1 MNGGTIAIL
10 GLIMGAAGALVSM
23 VVHQRW
29 ARPVGVGLLAL
40 AVFAE
45 VLALQTRNGSA
56 ASDGAPALTTVPPT
70 FLSPPPASSSSGRPS
85 SNPLPSLN
93 IQPKLLAQ
101 VHPGYLP
108 ILKPVVANREFVRIS
123 NHANHPIYLG
133 GWHLSNGSVI
143 YTFPG
148 VTLPAGESLIVRTG
162 PGTNAPGTLHW
173 NLSSYV
179 WHSPTGR
186 ITLRNAKG
194 ALVDTCI
201 YHVLAGQ
208 HSAAC

>member
-10 GLIMGAAGALVSM
+10 GLIVGAAGALM
-23 VVHQRW
+23 AVVIHQRW
-29 ARPVGVGLLAL
+29 ARQLGVGLLAL
-40 AVFAE
+40 AVFVE
-45 VLALQTRNGSA
+45 VLALQAGDGSA
-56 ASDGAPALTTVPPT
+56 ASGGGPTLRTVPPSL
-70 FLSPPPASSSSGRPS
+70 FSPPPSSSSSGQPS

-93 IQPKLLAQ
+93 IQPALLAQ

-108 ILKPVVANREFVRIS
+108 ILKPVVANREFVRLS
-123 NHANHPIYLG
+123 NHASHPIYMG
-133 GWHLSNGSVI
+133 GWHLSNGSVT

-148 VTLPAGESLIVRTG
+148 VTIPPGESLIVRTG
-162 PGTNAPGTLHW
+162 PGTNVPGTLHW

-194 ALVDTCI
+194 TLVDTCN
-201 YHVLAGQ
+201 YRVPAGE
-208 HSAAC
+208 HAAGC